1 MKKQALHHF
10 LYLYQTVLIGLLL
23 VSCGAERSMKKGEQ
37 FLTIGEYYDAAAQ
50 FKKAYRQTPPKERA
64 LRGQRAS
71 RMALCYDRL
80 NACLLYTSPSP
91 RD

>member
-10 LYLYQTVLIGLLL
+10 LFIYQTVLIGLLF

-64 LRGQRAS
+64 LDVYKRQAYHYS
-71 RMALCYDRL
+71 RHTIHAINYDIQH
-80 NACLLYTSPSP
+80 
-91 RD
+91 